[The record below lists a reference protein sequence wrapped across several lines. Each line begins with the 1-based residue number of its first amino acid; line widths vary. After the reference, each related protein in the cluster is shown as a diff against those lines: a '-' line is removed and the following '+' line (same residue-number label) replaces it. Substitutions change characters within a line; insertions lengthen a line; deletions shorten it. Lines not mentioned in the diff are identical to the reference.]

1 MLPVKVKFS
10 EISNILVQT
19 FSLIGGYQVTTGK
32 EKLGRSSQALADVQ
46 TASSS
51 IYTVSWA

>member
-19 FSLIGGYQVTTGK
+19 FSLIGGYQMTTGK